1 MDEEE
6 KERTVIFV
14 DPPRIKKVL
23 AIAADSFQDTSDFAD
38 ASNPGQL
45 QLTVPGALISSA
57 TGLLRG
63 HGTYLQEESL
73 YASLPGT
80 IVQTNKLIRVKPI
93 KSRYQGEIGDVIVGR
108 IVEVQQKR
116 WRVDANARLHSILLL
131 TSVNLPGGELRRK
144 SIEDELLMREYLR
157 EGDLVSA
164 EVQQCFHDGAL
175 SLHTRSLKYGKLG
188 QGQLVKVLP
197 HLVRRR
203 KTHFHNLPFG
213 ASAILGC
220 NGYIWISRL
229 KSQDEQKTG
238 GYVDDT
244 ELVPVETRDVIARTA
259 NCVKLLARNSVPL
272 YDTTIIMAYNVSQPF
287 ATRQLIRDEIAD
299 QVAKEVIQ
307 QCSLGLEEGEA
318 MQM

>member
-1 MDEEE
+1 M
-6 KERTVIFV
+6 
-14 DPPRIKKVL
+14 
-23 AIAADSFQDTSDFAD
+23 
-38 ASNPGQL
+38 
-45 QLTVPGALISSA
+45 
-57 TGLLRG
+57 
-63 HGTYLQEESL
+63 
-73 YASLPGT
+73 
-80 IVQTNKLIRVKPI
+80 
-93 KSRYQGEIGDVIVGR
+93 IVGR

-164 EVQQCFHDGAL
+164 EVHRREENLKITFVINQVQQCFHDGAL

-220 NGYIWISRL
+220 NG
-229 KSQDEQKTG
+229 
-238 GYVDDT
+238 
-244 ELVPVETRDVIARTA
+244 
-259 NCVKLLARNSVPL
+259 CVVG
-272 YDTTIIMAYNVSQPF
+272 I
-287 ATRQLIRDEIAD
+287 
-299 QVAKEVIQ
+299 
-307 QCSLGLEEGEA
+307 
-318 MQM
+318 